1 MGAIARRRTPV
12 YRTGHCDP
20 PPHSTTPIAR
30 PLEGAIARGYPI
42 ALLLGTHSVPKKNYR
57 NGFLTDK
64 FNFCTALGLYML
76 LPTLFLL
83 SFVAGFLTMWLATPD
98 PNDTVVF
105 IEDEEAF
112 HQACFNGMRRGIQ

>member
-1 MGAIARRRTPV
+1 ME
-12 YRTGHCDP
+12 HCQKC
-20 PPHSTTPIAR
+20 SSITTWA
-30 PLEGAIARGYPI
+30 
-42 ALLLGTHSVPKKNYR
+42 
-57 NGFLTDK
+57 DK
-64 FNFCTALGLYML
+64 FNFHTALALYML

-83 SFVAGFLTMWLATPD
+83 AFVAGFLTMWLATPD